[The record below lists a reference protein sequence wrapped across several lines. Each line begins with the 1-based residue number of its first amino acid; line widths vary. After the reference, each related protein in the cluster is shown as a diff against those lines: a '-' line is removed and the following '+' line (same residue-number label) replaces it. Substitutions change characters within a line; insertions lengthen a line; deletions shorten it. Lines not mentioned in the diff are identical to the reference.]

1 MSGLSCGS
9 EWAAVL
15 KLALRLSWPKL
26 LMMLLCWRNLVRM
39 CGRTLLI
46 LGSAHAHLGLAAP
59 TIALTNVPAFGS
71 IDDLSGVVAGA
82 TPAAHRV
89 AVFIYVPSAGW
100 WSKPYCDPQLTMIQP
115 DGSWTA
121 DITTGGADAYATR
134 ITALLVGSNYSE
146 ACVMGTATLP
156 TNVAAQALASATVER
171 SDPNLRWIS
180 FSGYEWWVKTSPGLI
195 GPGPNYFSDST
206 NNVWRDG
213 QGRLHLRIT
222 NRSNQWQC
230 AEMVTKRTFGYG
242 SYRFELDSVVN
253 DINPSV
259 VLGLFT
265 WSDDPAYTHREID
278 VECGRWANP
287 GDLNNAQYVVQPWD
301 WPNHLARYAVPAGLA
316 TSTHSFTWESN
327 RVSYQ
332 ALRGTYSPSPAP
344 TNLISSWVFNRAA
357 DVPQTGDE
365 NVRLNLWLINGNAPT
380 NNSEVEFIVKS
391 FQFVPLG
398 PPLPATLL
406 QPRSRDRSLS
416 FDIGVQFDRRY
427 EVQTST
433 NLISWLNVD
442 TILAT
447 NSLMNFTDANE
458 VGDRPRFYRLLT
470 LP

>member
-1 MSGLSCGS
+1 MPFERFRGS
-9 EWAAVL
+9 MREFF
-15 KLALRLSWPKL
+15 RGI
-26 LMMLLCWRNLVRM
+26 LV
-39 CGRTLLI
+39 
-46 LGSAHAHLGLAAP
+46 LGLAMAACCSARATP
-59 TIALTNVPAFGS
+59 SIEITNVPPFGS
-71 IDDLSGVVAGA
+71 FANLEGRVLDAL
-82 TPAAHRV
+82 PAAHRV

-100 WSKPYCDPQLTMIQP
+100 WSKPYCDPALTVIQP

-121 DITTGGADAYATR
+121 DITTGGADEFATK
-134 ITALLVGSNYSE
+134 ITALLVGTNYAE
-146 ACVMGTATLP
+146 PCVMGPPSLP
-156 TNVAAQALASATVER
+156 ASVTTQAVAAATVER
-171 SDPNLRWIS
+171 VDPNVRWIS
-180 FSGYEWWVKTSPGLI
+180 FSGYDWWLKDSPGLV

-206 NNVWRDG
+206 NNVWLDA

-230 AEMVTKRTFGYG
+230 AELVTQRTFGYG

-278 VECGRWANP
+278 VECGRWADP
-287 GDLNNAQYVVQPWD
+287 GDVNNAQYVVQPWD
-301 WPNHLARYAVPAGLA
+301 WANHLARYAVPAGL
-316 TSTHSFTWESN
+316 TNSTHSFTWESN

-332 ALRGTYSPSPAP
+332 ALRGAYSPNPPP
-344 TNLISSWVFNRAA
+344 TNLISTWIFNQTS

-365 NVRLNLWLINGNAPT
+365 NVRINLWLIYGNAPT

-391 FQFVPLG
+391 FQFVPPG
-398 PPLPATLL
+398 PPLPAVLL
-406 QPRSRDRSLS
+406 QPRSWNGYLS
-416 FDIGVQFDRRY
+416 FDIDGQTDRRY

-433 NLISWLNVD
+433 NLIAWQSLD

-447 NSLMNFTDANE
+447 NSLMSFTDTNE
-458 VGDRPRFYRLLT
+458 VGHGLRFYRLLT